1 MSTSSRPTIVER
13 TVGFWRDQLVIF
25 FLSFISFGMIG
36 LVSAGVFSFI
46 APELA
51 PLVLYPVLGSSL
63 ITASFTATLE
73 EPEEATPDI
82 DANGVAILFMF
93 VFVAVRFAPLYLA
106 TVAASTVVGEWSL
119 FLLVFVPTV
128 DSVVSEWRWY
138 LSPFLWPVVVLLAI
152 FHAVGYLNELTL
164 ESVLTTSSFN
174 RVH

>member
-1 MSTSSRPTIVER
+1 
-13 TVGFWRDQLVIF
+13 
-25 FLSFISFGMIG
+25 
-36 LVSAGVFSFI
+36 
-46 APELA
+46 
-51 PLVLYPVLGSSL
+51 
-63 ITASFTATLE
+63 
-73 EPEEATPDI
+73 
-82 DANGVAILFMF
+82 MF

-119 FLLVFVPTV
+119 FLLVFVPAV